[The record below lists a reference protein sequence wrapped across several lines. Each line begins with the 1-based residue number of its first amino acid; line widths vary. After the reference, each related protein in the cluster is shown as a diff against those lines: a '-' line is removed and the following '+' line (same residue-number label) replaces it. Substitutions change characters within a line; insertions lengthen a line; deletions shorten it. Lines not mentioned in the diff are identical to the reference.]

1 MPEKLAV
8 NIKNNL
14 KSQSAVKEYILNI
27 MNNSAHIVHENDLV
41 ILY

>member
-14 KSQSAVKEYILNI
+14 KSRSAVKGYILNI
-27 MNNSAHIVHENDLV
+27 MNDGAHMLHEND
-41 ILY
+41 